1 MWYWLKLN
9 DLIELHCGEN
19 PGSLTSYKTFQ
30 QDPGLSMQV
39 TLPGLYTS
47 LLRTTAPPALIAH
60 HHFLGRFY
68 HLLLGQNESAVFTA
82 THKDTHCSAAENCW
96 RRETSRAPFTPR
108 PTMVGLVLNPKSRE
122 TPRILCCF
130 SVFEWKQERK
140 KERQKGKK
148 TAQSQ
153 FSLFWKVLRSRF
165 RREQQQW
172 VMKLQL
178 GSTVGRI
185 SPECSQSDKE
195 ACLRPQ

>member
-1 MWYWLKLN
+1 
-9 DLIELHCGEN
+9 
-19 PGSLTSYKTFQ
+19 
-30 QDPGLSMQV
+30 MQV

-68 HLLLGQNESAVFTA
+68 HLLLGQNESALFTA

-130 SVFEWKQERK
+130 SVFEWKRERK
-140 KERQKGKK
+140 KERWKGKK
-148 TAQSQ
+148 QRRVSFPFSEKYWEAVLDENNNNEWWSFSQ
-153 FSLFWKVLRSRF
+153 D
-165 RREQQQW
+165 
-172 VMKLQL
+172 QL
-178 GSTVGRI
+178 
-185 SPECSQSDKE
+185 
-195 ACLRPQ
+195 